1 MVFIRTTYDFK
12 ASPGPIC
19 TKLYKI
25 LKTAST
31 TQSRT
36 FVYGICST
44 VQTSSLLHSETL
56 LCSNNYSLIHGERG
70 GGGRIMLLT
79 SILMEIP
86 NLNTK
91 EIPILKNTV
100 SLIIKKPHNHT
111 QLEASSIY
119 SLNYYQ
125 VKNTK
130 ATKDVPEKKR
140 RQKPH
145 QSLRTISQVAIK
157 QIHISCLTTPVLL
170 SAVLLLLIYV

>member
-1 MVFIRTTYDFK
+1 MTSKRALVPYALNFTKYSKLHLQLSQEHLFTVFVQQCKHPHCCIQKHYYVVITTV
-12 ASPGPIC
+12 
-19 TKLYKI
+19 LYMGK
-25 LKTAST
+25 
-31 TQSRT
+31 
-36 FVYGICST
+36 
-44 VQTSSLLHSETL
+44 E
-56 LCSNNYSLIHGERG
+56 GEG
-70 GGGRIMLLT
+70 GKNLLT

-86 NLNTK
+86 NLNTKNK

-140 RQKPH
+140 
-145 QSLRTISQVAIK
+145 
-157 QIHISCLTTPVLL
+157 
-170 SAVLLLLIYV
+170 

>member
-12 ASPGPIC
+12 ASSGPIC

-91 EIPILKNTV
+91 NKEIPILKNTV
-100 SLIIKKPHNHT
+100 HLIVKKPT
-111 QLEASSIY
+111 
-119 SLNYYQ
+119 
-125 VKNTK
+125 
-130 ATKDVPEKKR
+130 
-140 RQKPH
+140 
-145 QSLRTISQVAIK
+145 TIHSWKQVAFI
-157 QIHISCLTTPVLL
+157 
-170 SAVLLLLIYV
+170 A